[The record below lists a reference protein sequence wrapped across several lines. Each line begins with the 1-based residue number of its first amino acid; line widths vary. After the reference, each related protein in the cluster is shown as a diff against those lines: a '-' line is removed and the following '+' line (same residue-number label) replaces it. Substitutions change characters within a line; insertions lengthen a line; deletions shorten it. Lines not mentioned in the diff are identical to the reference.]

1 MGRLEKNRHYAQ
13 LDLSNVVFVDE
24 NDRMQLARKTRLL
37 PAPPRR

>member
-1 MGRLEKNRHYAQ
+1 MGRLEKNRPYAQ